1 MTRWYNVNEAL
12 EVLKSYDITSSKQM
26 ITRWLRE
33 GRLWVRRM
41 NRKEGWRI
49 HEKDLEDFIERMK
62 PGLRKLFFVMK
73 NCRMNYTI

>member
-1 MTRWYNVNEAL
+1 MARWYNVNEAL

-33 GRLWVRRM
+33 GKIVGEVSV

-49 HEKDLEDFIERMK
+49 HEKI
-62 PGLRKLFFVMK
+62 
-73 NCRMNYTI
+73 

>member
-33 GRLWVRRM
+33 GKLVGEVSV

-49 HEKDLEDFIERMK
+49 HEKDLEDF
-62 PGLRKLFFVMK
+62 
-73 NCRMNYTI
+73 Y

>member
-1 MTRWYNVNEAL
+1 MARWYNVNEAL

-33 GRLWVRRM
+33 GKIIVGEVSV

-49 HEKDLEDFIERMK
+49 HEKDLEILLKE
-62 PGLRKLFFVMK
+62 
-73 NCRMNYTI
+73 

>member
-33 GRLWVRRM
+33 GKLVGEVSRIVRKVGGFM
-41 NRKEGWRI
+41 RKI
-49 HEKDLEDFIERMK
+49 
-62 PGLRKLFFVMK
+62 
-73 NCRMNYTI
+73 